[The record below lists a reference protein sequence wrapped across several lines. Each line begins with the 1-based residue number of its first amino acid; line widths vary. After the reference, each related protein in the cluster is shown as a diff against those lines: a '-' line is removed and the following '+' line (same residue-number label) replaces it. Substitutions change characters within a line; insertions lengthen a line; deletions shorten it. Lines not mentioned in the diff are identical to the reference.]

1 MRTREEIEKE
11 MEHITYAKA
20 MLDGWLA
27 SVNEELELALKA
39 EAERLNADTYAK
51 DKAFGQLAGF
61 FRSHGYLVTECHTGA
76 RTKDLYKLARQI
88 WEAREVLCPF
98 IKELAASKEEV
109 FRYGGESINPL
120 AFTHLKNLCENLLK
134 LNWLTYQV
142 DKSKRFEIKPNP
154 KVFNRNFLQ
163 GGWAEEAT
171 IYLID
176 KTLKALSGKRPVK
189 HRLFWDVKLTSL
201 HALHG
206 KTVHMQLDLI
216 AQVEDNF
223 YIFETKA
230 GNVLAIDKWVDRTRL
245 FGSEIS
251 RFITCTT
258 NEHIHPMLFA
268 PYRLF
273 NLPTLEKHFTTMLE
287 RDLQIS
293 LG

>member
-1 MRTREEIEKE
+1 VRTREEIEKE
-11 MEHITYAKA
+11 IEHITYARA
-20 MLDGWLA
+20 MLDGRFDA
-27 SVNEELELALKA
+27 VKEELDAFLKA
-39 EAERLNADTYAK
+39 EADRLSADPLVKEKT
-51 DKAFGQLAGF
+51 FRPLLEF
-61 FRSHGYLVTECHTGA
+61 FRLHGYIVHECHTGA

-88 WEAREVLCPF
+88 WESKEVLCPF
-98 IKELAASKEEV
+98 IRELAASKEEI

-120 AFTHLKNLCENLLK
+120 ALTHLKNLCENLLM

-142 DKSKRFEIKPNP
+142 DKNKSFDIKPNP

-176 KTLKALSGKRPVK
+176 KTLKALSARRPVK
-189 HRLFWDVKLTSL
+189 HRLFWDVRLNSL
-201 HALHG
+201 HAVHG
-206 KTVHMQLDLI
+206 KTVHMQLDLV

-273 NLPTLEKHFTTMLE
+273 NLPTLVKHFTTMLE

-293 LG
+293 HI